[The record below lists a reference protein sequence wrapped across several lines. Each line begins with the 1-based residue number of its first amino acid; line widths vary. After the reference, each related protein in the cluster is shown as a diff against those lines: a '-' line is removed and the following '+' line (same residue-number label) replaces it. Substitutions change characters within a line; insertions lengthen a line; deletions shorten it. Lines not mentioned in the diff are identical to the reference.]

1 MKRYLV
7 ERELIQNNIQVLQ
20 KKAGSAVIWAVL
32 KGNGYG
38 LGLLPM
44 AETCRA
50 AGLDHFAVTEI
61 AEARALR
68 EGGFETEP
76 ILMLQPTADADEIT
90 ALLPLHVIFTISSTE
105 DASVLAGLAAQAGVT
120 AEAHI
125 KIDTGMGRY
134 GFLPE
139 EMEKITPVYH
149 YMDTIH
155 VTGIYTHLH
164 SAFCDKKATKAQI
177 ESFGRVLAALREA
190 GIEPGMAHILNS
202 SGVLHFSGAAMD
214 AVRVGS
220 ALLGRVHGGHGL
232 KRVGYCE
239 TQVEELKWLEEDEM
253 LDITAITQSSPGP
266 LPVNASVI
274 IGYRMQGILGSLA
287 AVLGTI
293 LPPMFVISLICV
305 FYTEFRQNLYIAAA
319 LQVMRAGVAAV
330 ILDVTWNLAKN
341 VWNSHSVFYTS
352 LMVLSF
358 CGAYF
363 FGVSAMIIILICLVI
378 GITEAVLTSYK
389 KKGVTGNESFN

>member
-1 MKRYLV
+1 M
-7 ERELIQNNIQVLQ
+7 LQ
-20 KKAGSAVIWAVL
+20 KKNLEQLWILFKSMFLLSACTF
-32 KGNGYG
+32 G
-38 LGLLPM
+38 
-44 AETCRA
+44 
-50 AGLDHFAVTEI
+50 
-61 AEARALR
+61 
-68 EGGFETEP
+68 GGFV
-76 ILMLQPTADADEIT
+76 IVSLM
-90 ALLPLHVIFTISSTE
+90 
-105 DASVLAGLAAQAGVT
+105 
-120 AEAHI
+120 
-125 KIDTGMGRY
+125 
-134 GFLPE
+134 
-139 EMEKITPVYH
+139 
-149 YMDTIH
+149 
-155 VTGIYTHLH
+155 
-164 SAFCDKKATKAQI
+164 KKK
-177 ESFGRVLAALREA
+177 F
-190 GIEPGMAHILNS
+190 
-202 SGVLHFSGAAMD
+202 
-214 AVRVGS
+214 
-220 ALLGRVHGGHGL
+220 
-232 KRVGYCE
+232 
-239 TQVEELKWLEEDEM
+239 VEELKWLEEDEM

-274 IGYRMQGILGSLA
+274 IGYRMQGIPGSLA

-358 CGAYF
+358 CEAYF

>member
-1 MKRYLV
+1 M
-7 ERELIQNNIQVLQ
+7 LQ
-20 KKAGSAVIWAVL
+20 KKNLEQLWILFKSMFLLSACTF
-32 KGNGYG
+32 G
-38 LGLLPM
+38 
-44 AETCRA
+44 
-50 AGLDHFAVTEI
+50 
-61 AEARALR
+61 
-68 EGGFETEP
+68 GGFV
-76 ILMLQPTADADEIT
+76 IVSLM
-90 ALLPLHVIFTISSTE
+90 
-105 DASVLAGLAAQAGVT
+105 
-120 AEAHI
+120 
-125 KIDTGMGRY
+125 
-134 GFLPE
+134 
-139 EMEKITPVYH
+139 
-149 YMDTIH
+149 
-155 VTGIYTHLH
+155 
-164 SAFCDKKATKAQI
+164 KKK
-177 ESFGRVLAALREA
+177 FV
-190 GIEPGMAHILNS
+190 
-202 SGVLHFSGAAMD
+202 D
-214 AVRVGS
+214 
-220 ALLGRVHGGHGL
+220 
-232 KRVGYCE
+232 
-239 TQVEELKWLEEDEM
+239 ELKWLEEDEM

-274 IGYRMQGILGSLA
+274 IGYRMQGIPGSLA